1 MSEQQTAAR
10 RKPFAR
16 SLLSG
21 VALTAILAT
30 AWVVKETAP
39 GEEQWQ
45 AGMPVAGAIGDTLT
59 GRNIEATVHEVR
71 IAESVTA
78 STGWAGPTT
87 GIWVVAEISVAAVVD
102 DIGIGLGTAELAIGD
117 VVYSASDRPADGTI
131 IGESMTTGLALT
143 GPIMFEISTEL
154 LDTADATHATLRFA
168 QSSDSR
174 LDSLIV
180 VPVDLRALDIAKSIE
195 TDEPV
200 WGNE

>member
-1 MSEQQTAAR
+1 MSEPTTAAR

-16 SLLSG
+16 YLLSG
-21 VALTAILAT
+21 IVLTAILAT
-30 AWVVKETAP
+30 AWVVKQTAP

-45 AGMPVAGAIGDTLT
+45 AGMPVTGAIGETLT

-78 STGWAGPTT
+78 STGWTGPTT
-87 GIWVVAEISVAAVVD
+87 GIWVVADISAAAVID
-102 DIGIGLGTAELAIGD
+102 DIGTGLGTAELVIGD
-117 VVYSASDRPADGTI
+117 VIYSASERPDDGTI
-131 IGESMTTGLALT
+131 AGKGMTTGVSLT
-143 GPIMFEISTEL
+143 GPIMFEIPAKL
-154 LDTADATHATLRFA
+154 LDTADATGASLRFA

-174 LDSLIV
+174 LDSVIV
-180 VPVDLRALDIAKSIE
+180 VPVDLRALDIAESIE